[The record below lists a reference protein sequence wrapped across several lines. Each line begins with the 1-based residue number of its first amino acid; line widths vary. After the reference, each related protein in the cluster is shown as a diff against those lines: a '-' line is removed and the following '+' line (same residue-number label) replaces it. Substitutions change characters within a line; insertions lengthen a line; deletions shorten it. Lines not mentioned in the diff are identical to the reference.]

1 MKRWKDIKNKGRTP
15 EHIARLDEEI
25 QTDLAEMSLREVR
38 EAAGLSQERAAE
50 IMQMTQSEL
59 SKLER
64 RQDVRLSTLRRVM
77 HAYGAELEVCAVLGN
92 KRINLHL

>member
-1 MKRWKDIKNKGRTP
+1 MKRWKEIKDKGRTP

-25 QTDLAEMSLREVR
+25 LADLAEMSLREVR
-38 EAAGLSQERAAE
+38 ETAGLSQERAAE

-64 RQDVRLSTLRRVM
+64 RHDVRLSTLRKVM
-77 HAYGAELEVCAVLGN
+77 HAYGAELEVCAVIGN